1 MQRAEYHGIAMG
13 GKLYSLRTAKRMT
26 QEHLALALN
35 ISPAAISKWERNLS
49 VPGVEMLWA
58 LADFFDCSID
68 ELVGRTLVQL
78 KQVGSYD
85 EEKFRLAEI
94 GEDLLKCSEISR
106 AQGLLAMEKAI
117 PQLKANSRFLAFA
130 ISCILDFFM
139 KKMEPELCFR
149 LLENYIATL
158 PSAEQKEAHMISE
171 VLQLIFSGK
180 NPEVIQETVAS
191 HIGMDYRERVGTM
204 GKNKKKSRQDIIDRY
219 QAKRLY
225 ADDTDLLERF
235 AHLDDFAIQVIL
247 RNTDNVTL
255 TTALIGASG
264 SVVTRF
270 LSNLS
275 DRMLYFISE
284 DMERWQGTLEEI
296 LDSQKKLLEIG
307 SFSEL

>member
-26 QEHLALALN
+26 QEQLALALN

-68 ELVGRTLVQL
+68 EMVGRTLVQL
-78 KQVGSYD
+78 EQVGSYD

-117 PQLKANSRFLAFA
+117 PRLKTNNRFLAFS

-139 KKMEPELCFR
+139 KEMEPELCFR

-204 GKNKKKSRQDIIDRY
+204 GKNKKKSRQDILDRY
-219 QAKRLY
+219 QAKKLY

-284 DMERWQGTLEEI
+284 DMERWHGTREEI
-296 LDSQKKLLEIG
+296 LDAQKKLLEICT
-307 SFSEL
+307 FPER

>member
-26 QEHLALALN
+26 QEQLALALN

-78 KQVGSYD
+78 KRVGSYD

-106 AQGLLAMEKAI
+106 AQGLLAMEKAV
-117 PQLKANSRFLAFA
+117 PQLKGNSRFLAFA
-130 ISCILDFFM
+130 IPCILDFFM
-139 KKMEPELCFR
+139 KEMEPELCFR
-149 LLENYIATL
+149 LLENYITTL
-158 PSAEQKEAHMISE
+158 PAAEQKEGHMISE
-171 VLQLIFSGK
+171 VLRLICSGK
-180 NPEVIQETVAS
+180 KPDVIQETIAS
-191 HIGMDYRERVGTM
+191 HIGMDYRERAGTM
-204 GKNKKKSRQDIIDRY
+204 GENRKGNRQDIIGRY
-219 QAKRLY
+219 QVKKLY
-225 ADDTDLLERF
+225 AGDTDLLEKL
-235 AHLDDFAIQVIL
+235 ADLDDFAIQVIL

-255 TTALIGASG
+255 TAALMGASG
-264 SVVTRF
+264 AVITRF

-284 DMERWQGTLEEI
+284 DMERWQGTREEI
-296 LDSQKKLLEIG
+296 LDAQKKLLEICT
-307 SFSEL
+307 FPER